1 MFTASFAEILSIG
14 AVLPFLAVLTNPE
27 KIINHPTTQSLI
39 HKLGYTTIPP
49 SSLSPSGK
57 LSTQHS
63 ALRKS
68 ALSTPGKLTTNQPS
82 SLSTNDTLSTQ
93 HSALSTEK
101 ISTQHSALSTEKIS
115 TQHSALSTEKISTH
129 QTANCLL
136 PTDFLLI
143 LTIIFALAALISGAM
158 RLLLLWASTR
168 LSFATGADLSISI
181 YRRTLYQPYSVHA
194 ARNSSEVI
202 SGITGKANSVIFSI
216 ITPALTIIS
225 SAIMLIVIL
234 IALISIDPT
243 IALAAFGGFGF
254 IYAIIIKLTKG
265 RMLIN
270 SQCMARESTQLIKS
284 LQEGL
289 GGIRDVLIDGCQ
301 AVYCQIYRNA
311 DLPLRKAQGNS
322 TFISQSPRFGIEALG
337 MMLIAMLAYAL
348 ARQPDGISKAIPV
361 LGALAL
367 GAQRLLPVLQGGYAS
382 WSSIQS
388 GQVSLIDTLELL
400 DQPLP
405 EYVDQP
411 PAKPI
416 PFEQKITLNQ
426 LSFRYTP
433 QTPWIL
439 NNLDLTIPKG
449 SRIGFIGLTGSGKST
464 LLDIVMGLLQPNQ
477 GALEIDSE
485 EITTHNTRNWQS
497 HIAHVPQ
504 AIFLADSTIQ
514 ENIAF
519 GVPIN
524 KINQVLVKQAAQ
536 QAQIADI
543 IETWPKKY
551 QTFVGERGIRLS
563 GGQRQRIG
571 IARALYKQSDVI
583 IFDEATSALDNKT
596 EQAVM
601 QSIESLGQNLT
612 VLIIA
617 HRLTTLQNCD
627 QIVELADGGIK
638 RIGTYQEI
646 VGEDNMANS
655 PVQLS
660 TKKTANC

>member
-1 MFTASFAEILSIG
+1 MFAASFAEILSIG
-14 AVLPFLAVLTNPE
+14 AVLPFLAVLTAPE
-27 KIINHPTTQSLI
+27 RIFKLPAARPFINFIGFT
-39 HKLGYTTIPP
+39 
-49 SSLSPSGK
+49 SS
-57 LSTQHS
+57 
-63 ALRKS
+63 
-68 ALSTPGKLTTNQPS
+68 NQ
-82 SLSTNDTLSTQ
+82 L
-93 HSALSTEK
+93 
-101 ISTQHSALSTEKIS
+101 
-115 TQHSALSTEKISTH
+115 
-129 QTANCLL
+129 LL
-136 PTDFLLI
+136 P
-143 LTIIFALAALISGAM
+143 LTIGFGAAALLSGAM

-168 LSFATGADLSISI
+168 ISFAIGADLSINI
-181 YRRTLYQPYSVHA
+181 YRRTLYQPYAVHA

-202 SGITGKANSVIFSI
+202 SGISGKASGVIGNI
-216 ITPALTIIS
+216 IMPSLTLIS
-225 SAIMLIVIL
+225 SAIMLIAIL
-234 IALISIDPT
+234 LALISLDPV
-243 IALAAFGGFGF
+243 IALAAFGGFGL
-254 IYAIIIKLTKG
+254 IYAIIIKLTQG
-265 RMLIN
+265 RLLIN
-270 SQCMARESTQLIKS
+270 SQSIARESTQLIKS

-311 DLPLRKAQGNS
+311 DLPLRRAQGNS
-322 TFISQSPRFGIEALG
+322 NFISQSPRFGIEALG
-337 MMLIAMLAYAL
+337 MMLIAALAYLL
-348 ARQPDGISKAIPV
+348 ARQPDGIAKAIPV

-367 GAQRLLPVLQGGYAS
+367 GAQRLLPVLQGGYVS

-388 GQVSLIDTLELL
+388 GQVSLKDTLELL

-416 PFEQKITLNQ
+416 PFHQQITLKQ
-426 LSFRYTP
+426 LSFRYTH

-477 GALEIDSE
+477 GTLQIDNE
-485 EITTHNTRNWQS
+485 EITTNNTRNWQA

-524 KINQVLVKQAAQ
+524 KINQDLVKQAAE

-571 IARALYKQSDVI
+571 IARALYKKADVI

-612 VLIIA
+612 ILIIA
-617 HRLTTLQNCD
+617 HRLTTLKNCT

-646 VGEDNMANS
+646 VGEENLSSTPAI
-655 PVQLS
+655 LS
-660 TKKTANC
+660 TQP